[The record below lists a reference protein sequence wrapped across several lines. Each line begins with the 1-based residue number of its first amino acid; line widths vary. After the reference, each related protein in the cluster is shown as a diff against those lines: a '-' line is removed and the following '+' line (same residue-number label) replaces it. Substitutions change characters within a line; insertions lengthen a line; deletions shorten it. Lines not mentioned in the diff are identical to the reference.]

1 MLILSVS
8 YLNSVFVLPH
18 SNASLLQY
26 ACSPLLHLHHARQVA
41 DVRLELQ
48 ELVPHLQTVPG
59 LQRASSEHP
68 LEEDPGVVVLVQ
80 VGEVVEVG
88 QDEFGA

>member
-1 MLILSVS
+1 MLILSG
-8 YLNSVFVLPH
+8 YLNRVFVLPD
-18 SNASLLQY
+18 SDASLLQY
-26 ACSPLLHLHHARQVA
+26 ACSPLFHLHHARQVA

-59 LQRASSEHP
+59 LQRAGSEHP

-80 VGEVVEVG
+80 MGEVVQVG
-88 QDEFGA
+88 EDEFGA

>member
-26 ACSPLLHLHHARQVA
+26 ACSPLFHLHHARQVA